1 MPTEQPD
8 YASYL
13 LRLWK
18 SNERGNAT
26 WRASLESTAEGRRYN
41 FAHVGA
47 LITFLLERF
56 GPPRTERETSEGE
69 KSLSIHVKEGE
80 T

>member
-1 MPTEQPD
+1 MPTEESD

-18 SNERGNAT
+18 SNEHGNAT

-47 LITFLLERF
+47 LITFLLDRF
-56 GPPRTERETSEGE
+56 GPLRTERESSRDER
-69 KSLSIHVKEGE
+69 SRHI
-80 T
+80 

>member
-1 MPTEQPD
+1 MTEEQSD

-18 SNERGNAT
+18 SNERGNAI

-47 LITFLLERF
+47 LISFLLERF
-56 GPPRTERETSEGE
+56 GPQRAEKNLSAQEAKQGE
-69 KSLSIHVKEGE
+69 
-80 T
+80 

>member
-18 SNERGNAT
+18 SNELGNAT

-41 FAHVGA
+41 FTHVEA

-56 GPPRTERETSEGE
+56 GPLRTEREVSEDE
-69 KSLSIHVKEGE
+69 RSRRI
-80 T
+80 